1 MYADYMSLKVATARL
16 PKQMLEEVEELAEEE
31 QVDRSELMRR
41 LMASGL
47 KQMRM
52 EKALKAYGG
61 GKVTLWKAAEM
72 AGLSL
77 REMMDLVRNARI
89 NMPYTPEELGRDL
102 EYVRKASR
110 K

>member
-1 MYADYMSLKVATARL
+1 MTLKVATARL
-16 PKQMLEEVEELAEEE
+16 PKEMLKEVEDIAEEE
-31 QVDRSELMRR
+31 QVDRSEVMRR

-52 EKALKAYGG
+52 EKALKAYGE

-77 REMMDLVRNARI
+77 REMMDLVRNAKI
-89 NMPYTPEELGRDL
+89 NIPYTPEDLGRDL
-102 EYVRKASR
+102 EYIRKASR